1 MRSVLGFC
9 VVALAV
15 MVLPA
20 AAQPAGARQASGT
33 VSAISAASLTIESG
47 SGSAKT
53 SKTFVIDDK
62 TSVIARGATHA
73 TKGQE
78 RAKATS
84 MIGNGDSVTVSY
96 DESGSTMHAT
106 QIRVTKAASHK

>member
-20 AAQPAGARQASGT
+20 AAQTAGVKQMSGT
-33 VSAISAASLTIESG
+33 VTAISAASLTIESG
-47 SGSAKT
+47 TGAAKT
-53 SKTFVIDDK
+53 SKTFVLDDK
-62 TSVIARGATHA
+62 TSVVARGATHA

-84 MIGNGDSVTVSY
+84 MIGNGDTVTVSY
-96 DESGSTMHAT
+96 DESGSAMHAT
-106 QIRVTKAASHK
+106 QVRVTKAASHK